1 MITYNELIEKT
12 KQWSILEEERKSR
25 MELANLKK
33 EILNKIV
40 ENVQTRENNFG
51 KVSVGDII
59 VSKNSE
65 YEVIKVESSYV
76 NVISEGTLSRIWLAD
91 IDSTIGHNKN
101 NLVESSESQV
111 KYKGY
116 KTVNISPELKEC
128 ILGNKYNP
136 YLMLSFLMKYD
147 QMMERHEPKIQ
158 KRIVEQV
165 MKYAMKLGIPFDSN
179 IHAHDDWMILEAAQ
193 GNIRYNTPSV
203 KKIKSILETLDINKY
218 KDNSIISN
226 LQEMIRS

>member
-76 NVISEGTLSRIWLAD
+76 NVISYAFS
-91 IDSTIGHNKN
+91 H
-101 NLVESSESQV
+101 
-111 KYKGY
+111 
-116 KTVNISPELKEC
+116 
-128 ILGNKYNP
+128 ILLDANT
-136 YLMLSFLMKYD
+136 MLFS
-147 QMMERHEPKIQ
+147 
-158 KRIVEQV
+158 
-165 MKYAMKLGIPFDSN
+165 
-179 IHAHDDWMILEAAQ
+179 
-193 GNIRYNTPSV
+193 
-203 KKIKSILETLDINKY
+203 
-218 KDNSIISN
+218 
-226 LQEMIRS
+226 